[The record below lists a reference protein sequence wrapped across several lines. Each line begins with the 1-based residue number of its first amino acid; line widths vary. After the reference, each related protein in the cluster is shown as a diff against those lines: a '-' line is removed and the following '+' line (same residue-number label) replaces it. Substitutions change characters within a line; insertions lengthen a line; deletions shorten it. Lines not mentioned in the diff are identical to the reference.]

1 MVDGDDVN
9 KHVNVQFVVWVP
21 RNAFLKS
28 SRLKSGDWGFLGLIF
43 KGITG
48 MVSHISLMS
57 TKYQLILAMVRYPC
71 FNDML

>member
-9 KHVNVQFVVWVP
+9 NHVNVNSWFGCP
-21 RNAFLKS
+21 GTPFS
-28 SRLKSGDWGFLGLIF
+28 SLGDYKSGDWCFLGLTF

-57 TKYQLILAMVRYPC
+57 PKYQLILAMVRYPC
-71 FNDML
+71 LNDML